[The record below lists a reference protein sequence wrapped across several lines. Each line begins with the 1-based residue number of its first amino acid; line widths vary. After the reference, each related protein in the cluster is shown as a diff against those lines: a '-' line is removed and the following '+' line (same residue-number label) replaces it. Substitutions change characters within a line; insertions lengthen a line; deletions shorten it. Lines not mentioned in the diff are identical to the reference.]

1 MRKLILF
8 LVAMVLGLLMSACA
22 SLNWHKKLQ
31 NDYFDENGNRAGYSA
46 DRFCTKQAMKEVG
59 YSYMIG
65 EYGQCAKDPKC
76 RELAETCMEENGF
89 TLSKQFETTAER
101 MALYQKAY
109 EENWIKPGMT
119 RLEVISL
126 IGAPQIIT
134 IQLSPPRKIWIYC
147 RNAAKTAFIGYNFI
161 FQVTWDSEGKVESAQ
176 KVFKIG

>member
-1 MRKLILF
+1 MRLNILQGIM
-8 LVAMVLGLLMSACA
+8 LAMVILCGCSEFKWTTKMQ
-22 SLNWHKKLQ
+22 KE
-31 NDYFDENGNRAGYSA
+31 YFDKDGNKAGFSGSWP
-46 DRFCTKQAMKEVG
+46 CIKQAM
-59 YSYMIG
+59 
-65 EYGQCAKDPKC
+65 
-76 RELAETCMEENGF
+76 REAYPNAVERSVSTCGKNPLCKQLAETCMEEKGF
-89 TLSKQFETTAER
+89 TLSKQFDTTEER
-101 MALYQKAY
+101 LALYQKAY

-161 FQVTWDSEGKVESAQ
+161 FQVTWDSEGRVESAR